1 MAYEKIAW
9 KNREVEKPRTYT
21 KVDNSDGTITLTP
34 AEGNIIEPGTPIIA
48 DNMNH
53 IEQGIEDVDQAID
66 THISDSEKHI
76 PYATAS
82 GTNTYTVSISGISS
96 LAEGLS
102 IKVKFTNANTGTAT
116 LNVNSLGTKS
126 IVKSNGNAL
135 SSGNIKA
142 GQICHLVY
150 TGSNFQLLGEESP
163 VTSVNGKTGVV
174 VLNADNIAET
184 TGRRYM
190 TTTEKTS
197 LSGTVAS
204 TENLDGITT
213 SANRQVNASYNSS
226 ASNDQT
232 QVNASTGSTASG
244 GYSQVNASDNSV
256 ASTFYSQVNAS
267 YHSTASGMNS
277 QVNVSERTLNN
288 VAYTMAGGYA
298 NSGNPSIANRKWEI
312 SSKDGTIKTTGAITG
327 NSTFSDFAEYFESID
342 GEAIPTGTIVTLEGK
357 KIRPCKEGEEMLGVI
372 SETAG
377 VLLNA
382 AGFCWQDR
390 YLRNEFGGLIYEEQ
404 YDENIKEYVTV
415 PKENPENNPGEEYVP
430 REERK
435 EWNIVGI
442 TGQVYIRCDSSLSVG
457 DYVKSNDNGMA
468 TKDDN
473 PQWQKWRVMEVTTP
487 YSEEKGYGVALVFIR

>member
-150 TGSNFQLLGEESP
+150 TGSNFQLLGEGGEYGTAQAGDVLSGKTIGTESGIITGTMP
-163 VTSVNGKTGVV
+163 NNGAINNTITTQNGQIVVPTGYHSGSGIVRAQFANLIAGNVKKDINIGGIVGNYTGEHRDLIAEKSTSGLFDASSIIIPQSQNYLISKRFVLKLGGTINVVPLIPNYGIRYWKWRYYKDGNLSSWITEDNSDNGKLSIHVDYNTILEFEIFTDQSDLRYEGIFINGY
-174 VLNADNIAET
+174 LNYPQLVDLI
-184 TGRRYM
+184 
-190 TTTEKTS
+190 
-197 LSGTVAS
+197 
-204 TENLDGITT
+204 
-213 SANRQVNASYNSS
+213 
-226 ASNDQT
+226 
-232 QVNASTGSTASG
+232 
-244 GYSQVNASDNSV
+244 
-256 ASTFYSQVNAS
+256 
-267 YHSTASGMNS
+267 
-277 QVNVSERTLNN
+277 
-288 VAYTMAGGYA
+288 
-298 NSGNPSIANRKWEI
+298 SI
-312 SSKDGTIKTTGAITG
+312 
-327 NSTFSDFAEYFESID
+327 
-342 GEAIPTGTIVTLEGK
+342 
-357 KIRPCKEGEEMLGVI
+357 
-372 SETAG
+372 
-377 VLLNA
+377 
-382 AGFCWQDR
+382 
-390 YLRNEFGGLIYEEQ
+390 
-404 YDENIKEYVTV
+404 
-415 PKENPENNPGEEYVP
+415 
-430 REERK
+430 
-435 EWNIVGI
+435 
-442 TGQVYIRCDSSLSVG
+442 
-457 DYVKSNDNGMA
+457 
-468 TKDDN
+468 
-473 PQWQKWRVMEVTTP
+473 
-487 YSEEKGYGVALVFIR
+487 